1 MVSGNGHAPERLPPS
16 TPPGSP
22 LLEVKDLKTR
32 FRVRSSTVY
41 AVEGASFRLN
51 AGEKLGVVGES
62 GFGKSV
68 TALSIMG
75 MIRWPGKIAGGEI
88 LFHGEDLTKKSESEL
103 LQLRGRTIAMI
114 PQNPLTSL
122 NPVLTIG
129 DHLREVL
136 WVHLRMG
143 RAEADARA
151 MLLLSRVGLSD
162 PKQRL
167 RDFPHRL
174 SGGQRQRVM
183 IAMGMACGPE
193 LLIADEP
200 TTALDVTIQAQILE
214 LIDELA
220 REANLATILITHNL
234 GIVAGHCDSVV
245 VMYGGRVVESAPVD
259 ELFAHPRHPY
269 TLGLLECVPRLTRH
283 REKVFRTIPGSPPT
297 VTELAMGCPFAARCS
312 RVQATCWDN
321 PPPLTVMGPDHVAAC
336 WNPVPAV
343 QEVRQ

>member
-1 MVSGNGHAPERLPPS
+1 VVRANGHPPKRLPSP
-16 TPPGSP
+16 TPAGG
-22 LLEVKDLKTR
+22 LLLDVKNLKTR
-32 FRVRSSTVY
+32 FRVRDSTVY
-41 AVEGASFRLN
+41 AVEGASFRLH

-62 GFGKSV
+62 GSGKSV

-75 MIRWPGKIAGGEI
+75 MIRWPGTIAGGEI
-88 LFHGEDLTKKSESEL
+88 LFHGEDLTKKSESAL
-103 LQLRGRTIAMI
+103 LHLRGRAIAMI

-136 WVHLRMG
+136 WVHLRIG
-143 RAEADARA
+143 AAEADERA
-151 MLLLSRVGLSD
+151 IALLSRVGLSD
-162 PKQRL
+162 AKQRL

-214 LIDELA
+214 LIDELS

-234 GIVAGHCDSVV
+234 GIVAGHCDTVA
-245 VMYGGRVVESAPVD
+245 VMYGGRVVESAPVE

-269 TLGLLECVPRLTRH
+269 TLGLLQCVPRLTRH
-283 REKVFRTIPGSPPT
+283 REKVFQTIPGSPPV
-297 VTELAMGCPFAARCS
+297 VTELIAGCPFAGRCP
-312 RVQATCWDN
+312 RVTATCWDN
-321 PPPLTVMGPDHVAAC
+321 PPPLTEMGPDHVAAC
-336 WNPVPAV
+336 WNPVPDAR
-343 QEVRQ
+343 EVSQ

>member
-1 MVSGNGHAPERLPPS
+1 VVSANGHSPERSPRL
-16 TPPGSP
+16 TPAGGP
-22 LLEVKDLKTR
+22 LLEVKELKTR
-32 FRVRSSTVY
+32 FRVRDSTVY
-41 AVEGASFRLN
+41 AVEGASFRLD

-62 GFGKSV
+62 GSGKSV

-88 LFHGEDLTKKSESEL
+88 LFHGEDLTKKPESEML
-103 LQLRGRTIAMI
+103 HLRGRTIAMI

-136 WVHLRMG
+136 WVHLKMG

-151 MLLLSRVGLSD
+151 ITLLNRVGLSD
-162 PKQRL
+162 PEQRL

-183 IAMGMACGPE
+183 IAMSMACGPE

-200 TTALDVTIQAQILE
+200 TTALDVTIQAQILD
-214 LIDELA
+214 LIDELS

-245 VMYGGRVVESAPVD
+245 VMYGGGVVESAPVD

-269 TLGLLECVPRLTRH
+269 TLGLLQCVPRLTRH
-283 REKVFRTIPGSPPT
+283 RERVFQTIPGSPPT
-297 VTELAMGCPFAARCS
+297 VTELAAGCPFAKRCS
-312 RVQATCWDN
+312 RVLASCWDN

-336 WNPVPAV
+336 WNPVPTT

>member
-1 MVSGNGHAPERLPPS
+1 MDRANSHSPRDL
-16 TPPGSP
+16 TPPTSAGGP

-32 FRVRSSTVY
+32 FRVRDTTIY

-62 GFGKSV
+62 GSGKSV

-75 MIRWPGKIAGGEI
+75 MIRWPGQIAGGEI
-88 LFHGEDLTKKSESEL
+88 LFHGEDLIKKSESQ
-103 LQLRGRTIAMI
+103 LQHLRGRTIAMI

-136 WVHLRMG
+136 WVHLRVG
-143 RAEADARA
+143 AAEADERA
-151 MLLLSRVGLSD
+151 IKLLSRVGLSD

-214 LIDELA
+214 LIDELS
-220 REANLATILITHNL
+220 RETNLATILITHNL
-234 GIVAGHCDSVV
+234 GIVAGHCDKVA

-259 ELFAHPRHPY
+259 ELFVNPRHPY
-269 TLGLLECVPRLTRH
+269 TLGLLQCVPRLTRH
-283 REKVFRTIPGSPPT
+283 RERVFQTIPGSPPT
-297 VTELAMGCPFAARCS
+297 VTELSTGCPFAGRCP
-312 RVQATCWDN
+312 RVTSTCWDN

-336 WNPVPAV
+336 WNPVPDA
-343 QEVRQ
+343 QEIRQ